1 MTVFGKNLEKKL
13 GKNIEKKSSFFS
25 PIFRFQGFNCQKWS
39 KTNFANDLDIETAL
53 KRRFRARTLGF
64 FEIFLKKP

>member
-13 GKNIEKKSSFFS
+13 GKKHRKISNFFS

-64 FEIFLKKP
+64 FEIF

>member
-1 MTVFGKNLEKKL
+1 MTVFVKNLEKKL
-13 GKNIEKKSSFFS
+13 RKKHRKNSNFFS
-25 PIFRFQGFNCQKWS
+25 QIFRFQGFDCQKWS